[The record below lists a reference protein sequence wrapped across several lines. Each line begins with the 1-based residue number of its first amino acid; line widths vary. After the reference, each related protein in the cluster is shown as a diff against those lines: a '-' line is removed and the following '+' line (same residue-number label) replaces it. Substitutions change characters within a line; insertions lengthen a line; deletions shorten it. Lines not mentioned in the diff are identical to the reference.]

1 MSSSVAAGLWVV
13 FSVALFVGL
22 WAEEAE
28 QRLLGGVGVPRWV
41 PAALGVLRAELA
53 CLLGLMVL
61 LVLQPASWLP
71 FAALL
76 AAAVWVGRVRFV
88 QVGRRRRRWWQRTA
102 VGVVLLEVWL
112 VLVAVSQPGTA
123 SLDLRFSKACVAT
136 FLAYCIFFAGRDL
149 VGQVV
154 GWSERRCRGGRSGE
168 YVVVPEG
175 V

>member
-1 MSSSVAAGLWVV
+1 MSSSVAAGLWAV

-41 PAALGVLRAELA
+41 PAALGLLRAELVV
-53 CLLGLMVL
+53 LLGLMVL

-71 FAALL
+71 FAALF
-76 AAAVWVGRVRFV
+76 AGAVWVGRVRFV

-102 VGVVLLEVWL
+102 VGVVLQEVWL
-112 VLVAVSQPGTA
+112 VLVAVSQPETA

-149 VGQVV
+149 AGQVV

>member
-1 MSSSVAAGLWVV
+1 MSSSVAAGLWAV
-13 FSVALFVGL
+13 FSVALLVGL

-28 QRLLGGVGVPRWV
+28 QRSLGGVGVPWRV
-41 PAALGVLRAELA
+41 PAALGVLRAELVV
-53 CLLGLMVL
+53 LLGLMVL
-61 LVLQPASWLP
+61 LVLQPVSWVP
-71 FAALL
+71 FVALVVVAA
-76 AAAVWVGRVRFV
+76 WVGRVRFV

-123 SLDLRFSKACVAT
+123 SLDLKFSRACVAT

-168 YVVVPEG
+168 YAGVPEG
-175 V
+175 A

>member
-1 MSSSVAAGLWVV
+1 MSSSVAAGLWAV

-22 WAEEAE
+22 CAEEAE
-28 QRLLGGVGVPRWV
+28 QRLLGGVGVLRWV
-41 PAALGVLRAELA
+41 PAALGVLRAELVV
-53 CLLGLMVL
+53 LLGLMVL
-61 LVLQPASWLP
+61 LVLKPVSWLP

-76 AAAVWVGRVRFV
+76 AATVWVGRVRFV
-88 QVGRRRRRWWQRTA
+88 QVGRQRRRWWQRTA

-112 VLVAVSQPGTA
+112 VLVSVSQPGTA
-123 SLDLRFSKACVAT
+123 SLDLRFSRACVAT

-149 VGQVV
+149 AGQVV

>member
-1 MSSSVAAGLWVV
+1 MSSSVAAGLWAV

-28 QRLLGGVGVPRWV
+28 QRLLGGVGVPRGV
-41 PAALGVLRAELA
+41 PAALGGLRAELA

-61 LVLQPASWLP
+61 LVLKPVSWLP

-88 QVGRRRRRWWQRTA
+88 QVGRQRRRWWQRTA

-112 VLVAVSQPGTA
+112 VLVSVSQPETA

-149 VGQVV
+149 AGQVV

>member
-1 MSSSVAAGLWVV
+1 MSSSVAAGLWAV
-13 FSVALFVGL
+13 FSVALLVGL

-28 QRLLGGVGVPRWV
+28 QRSLGGVGVPWRV
-41 PAALGVLRAELA
+41 PAALGVLRAELVV
-53 CLLGLMVL
+53 LLGLMVL
-61 LVLQPASWLP
+61 LVLQPVSWVP
-71 FAALL
+71 FVVLVVVAA
-76 AAAVWVGRVRFV
+76 WVGRVRFV

-123 SLDLRFSKACVAT
+123 SLDLKFSRACVAT

-168 YVVVPEG
+168 YAGVPEG
-175 V
+175 A